1 MSARFLRAVGAVT
14 GTNSRQY
21 HPTWKSHGII
31 TSRTP
36 VNGHRLV
43 LVLLELSLL
52 FYVVFIPQQP
62 KMANNNTHKI
72 GQRLMVNAIDDIAEK
87 DPERTVCIMPE
98 TTDSS
103 DSFVN
108 LNFRQ
113 LAHAVNYM
121 SWWIE
126 KSFGRHNSSPQETLT
141 YLGANDSRYLI
152 IVMAC
157 NKTGYQVRWTT
168 GIMNSVC

>member
-1 MSARFLRAVGAVT
+1 M
-14 GTNSRQY
+14 
-21 HPTWKSHGII
+21 
-31 TSRTP
+31 
-36 VNGHRLV
+36 NGHRLI
-43 LVLLELSLL
+43 LAILHDS
-52 FYVVFIPQQP
+52 YYQQ
-62 KMANNNTHKI
+62 KRNMAENGTHKI
-72 GQRLMVNAIDDIAEK
+72 GKRLMANVVDDIAEG

-98 TTDSS
+98 KTDSS
-103 DSFVN
+103 ESFVN

-141 YLGANDSRYLI
+141 YLGANDARYLI

-157 NKTGYQVRWTT
+157 NKTGYQVSGASTWHLRSSMLTSET
-168 GIMNSVC
+168 AITFLHSELSGGAAPPSGNDRLLKTCV

>member
-1 MSARFLRAVGAVT
+1 MIFFA
-14 GTNSRQY
+14 
-21 HPTWKSHGII
+21 
-31 TSRTP
+31 
-36 VNGHRLV
+36 
-43 LVLLELSLL
+43 
-52 FYVVFIPQQP
+52 QQP
-62 KMANNNTHKI
+62 KMADNSTHKI
-72 GQRLMVNAIDDIAEK
+72 GERLMANAIDDIAGK

-113 LAHAVNYM
+113 LAHAVNYT

-126 KSFGRHNSSPQETLT
+126 KSFGHQDGPPQETLT

-152 IVMAC
+152 IVIAC

-168 GIMNSVC
+168 GIMNSAY